1 METKKDLKKMNF
13 EDREIQQII
22 IKLQLVGIDLNK
34 KIYSKLSKRSV

>member
-13 EDREIQQII
+13 EDREIQQTI

-34 KIYSKLSKRSV
+34 KIY